1 MKTKLVQ
8 SAKSTKESTGNFI
21 DMEGFGY
28 GTNNTISDKHVY
40 NKGGGGCCCCCCCCC
55 CSSGAADLEE

>member
-28 GTNNTISDKHVY
+28 GTNNTISDKQRVVLV
-40 NKGGGGCCCCCCCCC
+40 N
-55 CSSGAADLEE
+55 